1 MYSIKTRLLVALS
14 IVLALTTIA
23 TGAAMYYS
31 VQREVDRL
39 LDDSL
44 REVALSF
51 DNIRSQDVVQLKR
64 RFGNREQSIVVQIYD
79 PISGTVALSRRMESL
94 PVMDRVGFS
103 DFQLDGKTWRAYTFL
118 NPYGQIV
125 EAAQP
130 RFIRSEIAFQTA
142 KPVLLPLFVM
152 ILLVGLVVWVIIG
165 QGFHALNKTTGAIA
179 RRSPTS
185 LQPLS
190 MKGMPREIVPLVNAL
205 NDLLGQLGESI
216 KAQQRFASDAAH
228 ELRTPLTALTLQIQL
243 AERAKTDEARAK
255 AFGRLKDGVKRA
267 TRLVTQLLTMA
278 RLDPDNSSRPFLP
291 VDMTQLARSVAEDLS
306 PIAEQKHIHLW
317 AVSETPT
324 VVVANEDALRLLL
337 TNLCD
342 NALRYTPE
350 GGEIRIETLIKDTE
364 ASIRVCD
371 NGPGIPEAERER
383 IFERFYRAEG
393 TKTIPGTGLGLAIVR
408 RVAELHGGKPS
419 ISEGIGGKGVC
430 FSIDFPICKAA
441 VEDQP
446 PEADE

>member
-190 MKGMPREIVPLVNAL
+190 
-205 NDLLGQLGESI
+205 
-216 KAQQRFASDAAH
+216 
-228 ELRTPLTALTLQIQL
+228 
-243 AERAKTDEARAK
+243 
-255 AFGRLKDGVKRA
+255 
-267 TRLVTQLLTMA
+267 
-278 RLDPDNSSRPFLP
+278 
-291 VDMTQLARSVAEDLS
+291 
-306 PIAEQKHIHLW
+306 
-317 AVSETPT
+317 
-324 VVVANEDALRLLL
+324 
-337 TNLCD
+337 
-342 NALRYTPE
+342 
-350 GGEIRIETLIKDTE
+350 
-364 ASIRVCD
+364 
-371 NGPGIPEAERER
+371 
-383 IFERFYRAEG
+383 
-393 TKTIPGTGLGLAIVR
+393 
-408 RVAELHGGKPS
+408 
-419 ISEGIGGKGVC
+419 
-430 FSIDFPICKAA
+430 
-441 VEDQP
+441 
-446 PEADE
+446 

>member
-278 RLDPDNSSRPFLP
+278 RLDPDNRSRPFLP
-291 VDMTQLARSVAEDLS
+291 VDMTQLARSVAEDHS
-306 PIAEQKHIHLW
+306 FVGSVGNTDGRGCK
-317 AVSETPT
+317 
-324 VVVANEDALRLLL
+324 
-337 TNLCD
+337 
-342 NALRYTPE
+342 
-350 GGEIRIETLIKDTE
+350 
-364 ASIRVCD
+364 
-371 NGPGIPEAERER
+371 
-383 IFERFYRAEG
+383 
-393 TKTIPGTGLGLAIVR
+393 R
-408 RVAELHGGKPS
+408 RRPS
-419 ISEGIGGKGVC
+419 
-430 FSIDFPICKAA
+430 AA
-441 VEDQP
+441 
-446 PEADE
+446 ADEFMR